1 MSGLLLKLL
10 KEYELKNVSEIE
22 TLECLEV
29 IESFLIRRAIVGIEP
44 TGLLT
49 MFKSMWSV
57 LDGELNRENIKSFID
72 KRSTTEWPDNERLKN
87 AIYTRNIYSSH
98 ICKYVLSE
106 YDRGLGS
113 DIPKNDFW
121 IEHVMPQKLNN
132 KWLEV
137 ISLEEHQEVYNTW
150 GNLIPLTQKMN
161 QEVSQSEYAIKKNHI
176 SINSVFSSARKLTNE
191 NEQWD
196 KSTIINR
203 NKIIADWA
211 INRWEK

>member
-1 MSGLLLKLL
+1 M
-10 KEYELKNVSEIE
+10 
-22 TLECLEV
+22 
-29 IESFLIRRAIVGIEP
+29 GIEP

-57 LDGELNRENIKSFID
+57 LDGKLNRENIKNFID
-72 KRSTTEWPDNERLKN
+72 KRSTTEWPDDERLRN
-87 AIYTRNIYSSH
+87 AINTRNIYASH

-121 IEHVMPQKLNN
+121 IEHLMPQKLNN

-137 ISLEEHQEVYNTW
+137 ISIEDHQEIYNTW

-161 QEVSQSEYAIKKNHI
+161 QEVSQSEYSIKKVHI
-176 SINSVFSSARKLTNE
+176 STNSVFSSARKLTNE
-191 NEQWD
+191 NEKWD
-196 KSTIINR
+196 KLAVINR

-211 INRWEK
+211 ISRWSK